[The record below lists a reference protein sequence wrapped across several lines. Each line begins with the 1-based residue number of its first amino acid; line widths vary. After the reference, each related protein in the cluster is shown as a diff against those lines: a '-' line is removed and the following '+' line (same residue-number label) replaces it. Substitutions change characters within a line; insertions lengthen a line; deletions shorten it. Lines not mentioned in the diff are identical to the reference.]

1 MDLEIVTQNEV
12 KSEREREISY
22 NIAFMWNLMVQTN
35 FLESKNNDKYR
46 QWIYDYQGGKGKWDK
61 LGDWYWHIY
70 TMIYKIDN

>member
-46 QWIYDYQGGKGKWDK
+46 Q
-61 LGDWYWHIY
+61 
-70 TMIYKIDN
+70 